1 MIKKPTYNISGDE
14 IKNTSFDD
22 MTESVESSDV
32 RSGFMYVLI
41 MVLLLVIAKYNKNS
55 SDKNSTTKKGSFTL
69 PFFRLSFKLNASTII
84 QQML

>member
-41 MVLLLVIAKYNKNS
+41 MVLHLVIA
-55 SDKNSTTKKGSFTL
+55 
-69 PFFRLSFKLNASTII
+69 TII
-84 QQML
+84 SFLTCKTAKV